1 MSDKILTA
9 INTFTK
15 SNWHFKRTLLNIIWM
30 FLNITVLISISSLI
44 IGTGWETIWLIVAL
58 MYGVVYWLLAT
69 MLFDTI
75 IGDEVDN
82 NYG

>member
-30 FLNITVLISISSLI
+30 FLNITVLISITSLI